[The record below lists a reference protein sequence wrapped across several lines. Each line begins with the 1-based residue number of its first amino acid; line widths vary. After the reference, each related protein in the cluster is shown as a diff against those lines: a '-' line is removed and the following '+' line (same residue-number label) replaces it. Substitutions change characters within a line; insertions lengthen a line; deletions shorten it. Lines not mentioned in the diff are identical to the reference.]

1 METTNRSRTTEL
13 QRLQIMKPSDIDS
26 ETIILT
32 ILRDIKDKLKL
43 QQRLE
48 TIKEHLIIIVTLK
61 NIIMRKV

>member
-1 METTNRSRTTEL
+1 METTNRSRTTEP

>member
-13 QRLQIMKPSDIDS
+13 QGLQIMKPSDRDS

-32 ILRDIKDKLKL
+32 ILGDIKDKLKL
-43 QQRLE
+43 QKRLE

-61 NIIMRKV
+61 TIIMRKV

>member
-13 QRLQIMKPSDIDS
+13 QGLQIMKPSDRDS

-43 QQRLE
+43 QQR
-48 TIKEHLIIIVTLK
+48 
-61 NIIMRKV
+61 